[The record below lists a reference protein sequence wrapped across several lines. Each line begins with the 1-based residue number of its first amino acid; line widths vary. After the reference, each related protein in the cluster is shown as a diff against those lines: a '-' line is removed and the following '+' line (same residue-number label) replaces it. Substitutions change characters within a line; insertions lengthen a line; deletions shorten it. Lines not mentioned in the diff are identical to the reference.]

1 MGEFIRLAHA
11 MSKTH
16 PHPAAPPASADE
28 VEAAFYDALQ
38 HANLERLMACWAED
52 EEIICMLP
60 GGQRLVGAGAIRA
73 AFERMFSHS
82 AIRAWPQHVRTIDAM
97 TTSVHSVIER
107 VEIML
112 PEGPRQGWVAA
123 TNVYYKTVHGWRLVL
138 HHASPGTEQPLEA
151 QEPGKRVLH

>member
-1 MGEFIRLAHA
+1 MP
-11 MSKTH
+11 KT
-16 PHPAAPPASADE
+16 PHRPAAPPASAAE

-52 EEIICMLP
+52 EEIVCVLP
-60 GGQRLVGAGAIRA
+60 GGPRLVGAGAIRG

-82 AIRAWPQHVRTIDAM
+82 AIRAWPQHVHTIDTM
-97 TTSVHSVIER
+97 TASVHSVIER

-123 TNVYYKTVHGWRLVL
+123 TNVYFKTVHGWRLVL
-138 HHASPGTEQPLEA
+138 HHASPGTEQPLEV